1 MASPEARQSCN
12 KNMWLTVCFSSTK
25 RRSIKF
31 GDLVMPVTLD
41 KPGPYASP
49 QSIIEIVDR
58 HRDRGVP
65 SPVTADVL
73 GRAGIPDSLIPRTIQ
88 ALQSLDLID
97 EGGNITEM
105 FESIRVAPEAE
116 YHNRLQAW
124 LNAAYAD
131 VLAYVDPA
139 NDDET
144 KIRDAFRNYRPTGQ
158 QGRMVTL
165 FVRLYAAAG
174 VRAPKAVAVKVA
186 APRMRVVQANTPSVR
201 RSSQVVRVPP
211 PQVYQTTSRD
221 NDLPAPIEGLLAK
234 LPADGTGWTKDRRDK
249 FVTTFEAVLD
259 FCFPIVSTALV
270 PTGDASEGG

>member
-1 MASPEARQSCN
+1 
-12 KNMWLTVCFSSTK
+12 
-25 RRSIKF
+25 
-31 GDLVMPVTLD
+31 MPVTLD

-49 QSIIEIVDR
+49 QSIIEIVQR
-58 HRDRGVP
+58 HRERGVP
-65 SPVTADVL
+65 SPITSDVL
-73 GRAGIPDSLIPRTIQ
+73 GRAGIPDSLIPRTLQ

-105 FESIRVAPEAE
+105 FESIRLAPEAE
-116 YHNRLQAW
+116 YQNRLQAW

-174 VRAPKAVAVKVA
+174 VRAPKAATTKAA
-186 APRMRVVQANTPSVR
+186 APRARAAPNRLPAVRQRTAAAKAAPQA
-201 RSSQVVRVPP
+201 QA
-211 PQVYQTTSRD
+211 YQAPATGM
-221 NDLPAPIEGLLAK
+221 PAPIEGLLAT
-234 LPADGTGWTKDRRDK
+234 LPTEGDGWTQDRRDK
-249 FVTTFEAVLD
+249 FVKTFEAVLD
-259 FCFPIVSTALV
+259 FCFPVVSTALI
-270 PTGDASEGG
+270 TTNGADGNGGEQPMR